1 MPSNDN
7 KGGYKPKAYEAA
19 PTQFRCASGNEWKPL
34 NMFSKAQQRNTRFL
48 IDSGR
53 KVDPEN
59 TGMICKEHNST
70 PALEHGCVGCDR
82 TLPYDAFSLN
92 QRRLEDWRCLQC
104 VAWDTVA
111 EPSVV
116 PIPKATGHVSVE
128 EEEMMSQGYLAP
140 VEVAQFFDED
150 DLPGAPITSPESLGL
165 DPNNED
171 DNKVFNEVVR
181 GSSQTIHSS
190 TTRNF
195 ASTTSSVAGDNMSTT
210 SSRATLPPHLQR
222 LLPERLAS
230 LSIDEDSVS
239 SSSKVVLPQV
249 SQMASDFPP
258 HLRGLKIAQRAA
270 TSSTT
275 GSVSTATTL
284 RKDQEEA
291 AAARKITFNAWDP
304 MGQRHTASKNPT
316 VMSSSASEVS
326 TTEESDQGAKIAD
339 GWDDIPPMKEAS
351 TRREDKWGNGKQNR
365 ISQADLRR
373 QQQANFHTNNK
384 WKKINDRYFTQ
395 PNIMDQ
401 AEDSPGRQR
410 SGHSMQS
417 RNMFDALSN

>member
-7 KGGYKPKAYEAA
+7 KGGYKP
-19 PTQFRCASGNEWKPL
+19 FRCASGNEWKPL

-150 DLPGAPITSPESLGL
+150 DLPGVSNRHKEIE
-165 DPNNED
+165 
-171 DNKVFNEVVR
+171 
-181 GSSQTIHSS
+181 
-190 TTRNF
+190 RN
-195 ASTTSSVAGDNMSTT
+195 
-210 SSRATLPPHLQR
+210 Q
-222 LLPERLAS
+222 
-230 LSIDEDSVS
+230 
-239 SSSKVVLPQV
+239 
-249 SQMASDFPP
+249 
-258 HLRGLKIAQRAA
+258 
-270 TSSTT
+270 
-275 GSVSTATTL
+275 
-284 RKDQEEA
+284 
-291 AAARKITFNAWDP
+291 
-304 MGQRHTASKNPT
+304 
-316 VMSSSASEVS
+316 
-326 TTEESDQGAKIAD
+326 
-339 GWDDIPPMKEAS
+339 
-351 TRREDKWGNGKQNR
+351 
-365 ISQADLRR
+365 
-373 QQQANFHTNNK
+373 
-384 WKKINDRYFTQ
+384 
-395 PNIMDQ
+395 
-401 AEDSPGRQR
+401 
-410 SGHSMQS
+410 
-417 RNMFDALSN
+417 

>member
-1 MPSNDN
+1 
-7 KGGYKPKAYEAA
+7 
-19 PTQFRCASGNEWKPL
+19 
-34 NMFSKAQQRNTRFL
+34 
-48 IDSGR
+48 
-53 KVDPEN
+53 
-59 TGMICKEHNST
+59 
-70 PALEHGCVGCDR
+70 
-82 TLPYDAFSLN
+82 
-92 QRRLEDWRCLQC
+92 
-104 VAWDTVA
+104 
-111 EPSVV
+111 
-116 PIPKATGHVSVE
+116 
-128 EEEMMSQGYLAP
+128 
-140 VEVAQFFDED
+140 
-150 DLPGAPITSPESLGL
+150 
-165 DPNNED
+165 
-171 DNKVFNEVVR
+171 
-181 GSSQTIHSS
+181 
-190 TTRNF
+190 
-195 ASTTSSVAGDNMSTT
+195 MSTT

-258 HLRGLKIAQRAA
+258 HLRGLKIAQRTA

-351 TRREDKWGNGKQNR
+351 TRREDKWGNGKQVSILN
-365 ISQADLRR
+365 Q
-373 QQQANFHTNNK
+373 
-384 WKKINDRYFTQ
+384 
-395 PNIMDQ
+395 
-401 AEDSPGRQR
+401 
-410 SGHSMQS
+410 
-417 RNMFDALSN
+417 